1 MRHPF
6 RILSV
11 EDDPKDTGLIQD
23 LFEAEGITCEITRV
37 DTQAS
42 LLGLLK
48 QGGVD
53 LILADYSL
61 PSFDGLLA
69 LKLAIEVSP
78 DVPFIFVSGT
88 LGEELA
94 IEALKL
100 GATDY
105 VLKTSLSRL
114 VPSVQRALREATQKA
129 EHKRAEESLRQS
141 ETYLAEAQ
149 RLSHTGSFGWKP
161 STGAIIWSDE
171 TFRIFQYAPTTTPT
185 IELILHRVHP
195 EDKAL
200 VQQTAERATRDGK
213 EFEHAYR
220 LVMPDGFVK
229 HVHVVARPLSHEW
242 GSIEFVGAVMDITE
256 AKHVEQTLRESEA
269 YLAEAQRL
277 SHTGSGAWR
286 VPGWEALYL
295 SEEWYRIYGFDPKQG
310 LEAWK
315 DRLQRMHPEDR
326 AKVQEIKDWA
336 ISKKSDYEVDHRIL
350 LPDGTLKYTRTVGHP
365 VLNASGEVER
375 FVCTMMDVTER
386 KRAEEAREALR
397 KAQADL
403 ARVNRLTTMG
413 ELTASLAHE
422 VNQPIAAASTNAN
435 TCLRWLAGDAPNIEE
450 ASAAAVRLVKDV
462 KRAAEIIGRIRELFT
477 KDNAQREL
485 VDINEIIRGMI
496 LLVRGETTQYNIIV
510 STDLALDLP
519 RVMADR
525 VQLQQVLMNLMING
539 IEAMKGIDRARELT
553 VTSRRAEARRVLVSV
568 NDTGVGLSPQLKEQI
583 FNAFFT
589 TKAHGIGMGLR
600 ISRSIIESH
609 GGRLWADE
617 NSPHGASFCFT
628 LSTDADSTDESRRQR
643 S

>member
-519 RVMADR
+519 RVVADR